1 MNSFPS
7 FEDFLIAESVQIPVV
22 SFLLNLLLAALLAIV
37 LGRVYVACGTALSN
51 RKLFARNFLLLTMTI
66 MLVITIVK
74 SSLALSLGLVG
85 ALSIVRYR
93 AAIKEPE
100 ELAYLFLAI
109 AIGLGFGANQGVVT
123 VVAFMVIV
131 GIIWL
136 QSRLREKGMQPNLYV
151 TVSTKASARVGL
163 KEIVAVLEEHCAMVS
178 LQRFDETAEGLEA
191 SFLVEY
197 RNFDRVE
204 EGRSALRA
212 LDESVAVSLLEN
224 RGLL

>member
-1 MNSFPS
+1 MFPS
-7 FEDFLIAESVQIPVV
+7 FEDFLVAESVQIPVV
-22 SFLLNLLLAALLAIV
+22 SFLVNLLLAALLAVV
-37 LGRVYVACGTALSN
+37 LGRVYVTCGTALSN
-51 RKLFARNFLLLTMTI
+51 RRLFARNFLLLTMTI

-123 VVAFMVIV
+123 LAAFLIIIGVIF
-131 GIIWL
+131 I
-136 QSRLREKGMQPNLYV
+136 QSRFGERRTSPNLYL
-151 TVSTKASARVGL
+151 TVSTGAPQEVGL
-163 KEIVAVLEEHCAMVS
+163 KEIVAALEKHCSMVS
-178 LQRFDETAEGLEA
+178 LRRFDETADGLEA

-197 RNFDRVE
+197 RNFDQVE
-204 EGRSALRA
+204 AGRSALRE
-212 LDESVAVSLLEN
+212 LDKSVSVSLLDN
-224 RGLL
+224 RGML